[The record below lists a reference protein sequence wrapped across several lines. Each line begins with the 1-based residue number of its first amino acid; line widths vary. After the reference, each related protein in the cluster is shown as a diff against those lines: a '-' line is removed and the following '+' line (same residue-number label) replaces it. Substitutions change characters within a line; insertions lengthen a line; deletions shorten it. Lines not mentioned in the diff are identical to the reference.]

1 MAALRGLFL
10 PGPPGFAFPL
20 QSGFAGPYNKGGKRL
35 LPPSKNFFDSDAI
48 NVPFRA
54 LLE

>member
-1 MAALRGLFL
+1 MILVLGAMAQEARAAREAAFAAL
-10 PGPPGFAFPL
+10 
-20 QSGFAGPYNKGGKRL
+20 QI
-35 LPPSKNFFDSDAI
+35 FFDSDAI